1 MIHVLHSRAT
11 PEQMQQMTEA
21 LGIYLKLAV
30 DVEAQILAGGG
41 DLHSEC
47 EEVLLE
53 QGSLQSNIWGANWYP
68 RKQTLDYESLINI
81 RARDHN
87 RSMEVQNSL
96 IREKIQKI
104 VQNLL
109 GDVPWQ

>member
-1 MIHVLHSRAT
+1 MIHVLRSRAT
-11 PEQMQQMTEA
+11 PEQMRQMTEA

-30 DVEAQILAGGG
+30 DVEEQILAGGG

-53 QGSLQSNIWGANWYP
+53 QGSFQKNIWGANWFP

-81 RARDHN
+81 RSRDQN
-87 RSMEVQNSL
+87 RSMEVQNPV
-96 IREKIQKI
+96 IREKIQTI
-104 VQNLL
+104 VQDLL